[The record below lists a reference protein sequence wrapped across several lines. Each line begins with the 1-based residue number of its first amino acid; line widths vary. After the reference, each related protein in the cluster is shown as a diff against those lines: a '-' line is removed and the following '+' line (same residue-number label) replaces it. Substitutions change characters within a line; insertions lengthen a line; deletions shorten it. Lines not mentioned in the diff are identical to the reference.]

1 MVEGIKG
8 YKSERGKKKQLKRFK
23 KKIQGQVF
31 TVHFPC
37 EWCYI
42 LSAVSHAESEPGT
55 IIAES
60 SPAAPSLLLLP
71 ADTEL
76 GKRK

>member
-1 MVEGIKG
+1 MGEDKGIQIR
-8 YKSERGKKKQLKRFK
+8 ERKKKLKRFK
-23 KKIQGQVF
+23 KKFQGQVF

-42 LSAVSHAESEPGT
+42 LSAVSHAESKPGT

-71 ADTEL
+71 ADTKL